1 MKRDKVIIF
10 TISLIIPIIICCMLK
25 LCPGDFSFNLVNF
38 DGIDV
43 SKTLLGIWATLLGFI
58 ITATSILVTMDGKE
72 YIHAFK
78 YSNHYGTVILTYGLA
93 SFDLLAATIFGI
105 TVIFV
110 NTWNQVMFYLL
121 VYFILS
127 TLLLLFFCIL
137 FLFFMIT
144 KSTK

>member
-1 MKRDKVIIF
+1 MKRDKALIF
-10 TISLIIPIIICCMLK
+10 IISLILPIIICCMFK
-25 LCPGDFSFNLVNF
+25 SCPGNSAFNLGNF

-43 SKTLLGIWATLLGFI
+43 SKTLLGVWATLLGFI

-72 YIHAFK
+72 YMHAFRDSDH
-78 YSNHYGTVILTYGLA
+78 YSTVILTYGLA

-110 NTWNQVMFYLL
+110 NTWTQVMFYLL

-127 TLLLLFFCIL
+127 TLFLLFFCIL